1 MFEFLFKYSPIVFS
15 QGKIAFNYQPSVLI
29 FVLVLL
35 AFLGCLW
42 IVYRKTTIEVSS
54 IFKSSLMA
62 LKLLIIFLLLFL
74 LLEPIVTVSTIMPRK
89 SSLILLVDDSKSMS
103 IKDVSNKSRKDFSQ
117 NLMGN
122 EDEPGIVD
130 KLKQNFRLQIYKFS
144 DDVSH
149 LQNPAE
155 LAADGDLTD
164 LSAGLSFAADI
175 SKQTAVSGVVVITDG
190 VDNGSGD
197 PLAVAARMKNGQL
210 PLFMIGVGS
219 ETTKDIGVAKVI
231 TNRSVI
237 ENSVIELSG
246 LIKNKN
252 QKDQQIELELK
263 EQGRVIKKQT
273 VQLKGSATRV
283 AMSFSPQRNGFAR
296 YSLEAIAKEKEAI
309 EANNTQSFLID
320 NRKKKSRV
328 LYIEGYPRTE
338 FKFIR
343 RALFGDES
351 IQLVSLL
358 RTGPDKFYRQGI
370 DDQQELKDGFPTT
383 KEELF
388 KYDAVIL
395 GSIEQ
400 DFFTDQQLTNLV
412 DFVSIRG
419 GGLLVIG
426 GLHSFSQGGYAV
438 SEITKMLPT
447 ELIKA
452 DWKTPVHTTTLRDK
466 YKLLLTSDGYNTPFM
481 QLASVESEN
490 HQVWENLADLE
501 GYNPLGRA
509 KPGASVLAVH
519 PLSEPLNPKIILAHQ
534 RFGRGRTMVFATSSS
549 WHWQMGMPHE
559 NTSHERFWR
568 QIMRYLAL
576 ESPQPVTGG
585 ADKEIYVPNEQVKLH
600 MEVRDSAFIHI
611 RDATV
616 SVRVKTPRGQTRNIP
631 FTWSSGSTVEFSG
644 EFKPKTEG
652 MHQVTFSAY
661 NAKGEFIGKTETAF
675 FVEESSAEFANAHLQ
690 SSFLKRM
697 ADISG
702 GKYFHQTEAENLPDE
717 ISVMQSNYSKLV
729 EYDLWDMPAFFLLV
743 VVLLAIEWYIRR
755 SRGLS

>member
-15 QGKIAFNYQPSVLI
+15 EGKVAFNYQPSVLI
-29 FVLVLL
+29 IILALL
-35 AFLGCLW
+35 AFFICLW
-42 IVYRKTTIEVSS
+42 IIYRKTTLELSR
-54 IFKSSLMA
+54 IFKNSLMA
-62 LKLLIIFLLLFL
+62 LKLITIFLLLFL

-103 IKDVSNKSRKDFSQ
+103 IKDVANKSRKDFTQRLLGS
-117 NLMGN
+117 
-122 EDEPGIVD
+122 EDVPGIVD
-130 KLKQNFRLQIYKFS
+130 KLKKNFRLQMYKFS
-144 DDVSH
+144 GDVSH

-155 LAADGDLTD
+155 LAANGDLTD
-164 LSAGLSFAADI
+164 LAAGLNFAADI
-175 SKQTAVSGVVVITDG
+175 SKQTAVSGIVVITDG

-197 PLAVAARMKNGQL
+197 PLEVAARMKNSKL
-210 PLFMIGVGS
+210 PLFMIGIGS
-219 ETTKDIGVAKVI
+219 ETTKDVRIAKVT
-231 TNRSVI
+231 TNHSVI
-237 ENSVIELSG
+237 ENSVIELSAI
-246 LIKNKN
+246 IKNKN

-263 EQGRVIKKQT
+263 EQGRVIKRQT

-283 AMSFSPQRNGFAR
+283 SMSFSPQRKRFAR

-309 EANNTQSFLID
+309 EVNNIQSFLID

-343 RALFGDES
+343 RAFWGDES

-370 DDQQELKDGFPTT
+370 KDQQELKEGFPTT

-395 GSIEQ
+395 GSIER
-400 DFFTDQQLTNLV
+400 DFFTDQQLANLV

-419 GGLLVIG
+419 GGFLMIG
-426 GLHSFSQGGYAV
+426 GVHSFSQGGYTD
-438 SEITKMLPT
+438 SDITKMLPT
-447 ELIKA
+447 ELIQS
-452 DWKTPVHTTTLRDK
+452 DWDTPTHTTTLRDK
-466 YKLLLTSDGYNTPFM
+466 YKLLLTSDGYKTPFM

-490 HQVWENLADLE
+490 HEMWENLADLE

-509 KPGASVLAVH
+509 KPGATVLAVH
-519 PLSEPLNPKIILAHQ
+519 PLSELLNPKIILAQQ

-568 QIMRYLAL
+568 QIIRYLAL

-585 ADKEIYVPNEQVKLH
+585 ADKEIYVPNEQVKMH
-600 MEVRDSAFIHI
+600 MEVRDSAYIHI

-616 SVRVKTPRGQTRNIP
+616 SVRVKTPGGQTRNIP
-631 FTWSSGSTVEFSG
+631 FTWSSGGNVEFSG
-644 EFKPKTEG
+644 EFKPTVEG

-675 FVEESSAEFANAHLQ
+675 FVEESRVEFANAHLQ
-690 SSFLKRM
+690 SKFLKRM

-729 EYDLWDMPAFFLLV
+729 EYDLWDMPVFFLLV
-743 VVLLAIEWYIRR
+743 IGLLAIEWYVRR